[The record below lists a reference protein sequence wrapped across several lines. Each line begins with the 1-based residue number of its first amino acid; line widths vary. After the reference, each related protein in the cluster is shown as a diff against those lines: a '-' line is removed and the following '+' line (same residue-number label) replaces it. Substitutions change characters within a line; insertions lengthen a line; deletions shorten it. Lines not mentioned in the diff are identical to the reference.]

1 MCSRFQAATLVA
13 SPSYPNSIA
22 WSEENLIAVAN
33 GQLVTILSPES
44 PSGPRGLV
52 KIPTSKPFPIGVIKS
67 EDAVSGCLL
76 PTCLSRERESI
87 RSISWSPLGMSANSG
102 CLLAICTV
110 EGHVKLYRPPFCD
123 YSAEWIEVM
132 DISEDLYYHLK
143 KVNFKKRGIHS
154 LNNSRFTEEH
164 QNMGKPPNLCPRGE
178 RKQKRLNVS
187 STLVCCNTKN
197 SGSGAEP
204 SSSRLGSSDAETSSH
219 GSPEVLL
226 IEFCDGNDKL
236 SPDLSHSRTKSQRK
250 EIGSCG
256 LPVITADEYV
266 YRSALLS
273 ALVIAW
279 SPLLQSSSES
289 CSGYERPPS
298 YSVLAVGGKS
308 GTISFWRIDM
318 PKVYSIEHAN
328 VHPSVAFIWSL
339 QAHNSW
345 VTTISWLLLTS
356 DSSSTSICLASGS
369 SDGSVRIWLGSTED
383 FSRPTEGTCCP
394 FILLKEIIIAD
405 PATAPVSVVS
415 LTLTSESQE
424 KMFIAIGKG
433 SGSFEVW
440 MDYKLSGEFQ
450 KISSVNAHD
459 HVITGLTWA
468 YNGNSLFSSSQDNF
482 VRRWSV
488 NENCISEIPISSNT
502 PGPRALGDLPSAF
515 YSCHGVAVSP
525 GNLVLVMVRSFD
537 SDLLN
542 PMYQSRSLKA
552 AVEFFWI
559 GGQEHCI
566 SSDASLKSKT
576 ECVPHFREEDII
588 CWKAN
593 MLWSL
598 KQLESPSKWLV
609 VWDVIAALLVFKR
622 TAPKIAEQFVVEWL
636 SKAYLGLHADLQIKD
651 ILSHMSRSFSKFTSR
666 QLQLL
671 NVICRRVALSEVK
684 PEQISHGVVKQGML
698 DGSAN
703 EEVGSWVGLVLGS
716 EMELR
721 KRLVDCSLSAC
732 SRTRSHPEESK
743 RQNELWS
750 PSVCR
755 QMKQWVACKASEE
768 KQQKDLSTGTRTYKR
783 RLKTD
788 KDVEEKCSFC
798 SASVP
803 FESPEVA
810 FCKGQ
815 DITNTEG
822 QTHRLARCAVSM
834 QICSPTTPSWF
845 CMCCHRR
852 AARLLP
858 EPFFRMI
865 GEPTSSRS
873 TDKFHPCQVQ
883 AKPLCPFCGIL
894 MQRLQ
899 PDFLLSAAP
908 V

>member
-1 MCSRFQAATLVA
+1 MYLALCKWDIIMYLYLVIWNAFLNHAHFMSSFFRFAILTSFYFPPLSFNYLFIVLKL
-13 SPSYPNSIA
+13 PDL
-22 WSEENLIAVAN
+22 LIYFF
-33 GQLVTILSPES
+33 
-44 PSGPRGLV
+44 R
-52 KIPTSKPFPIGVIKS
+52 
-67 EDAVSGCLL
+67 
-76 PTCLSRERESI
+76 
-87 RSISWSPLGMSANSG
+87 
-102 CLLAICTV
+102 
-110 EGHVKLYRPPFCD
+110 
-123 YSAEWIEVM
+123 
-132 DISEDLYYHLK
+132 
-143 KVNFKKRGIHS
+143 
-154 LNNSRFTEEH
+154 
-164 QNMGKPPNLCPRGE
+164 
-178 RKQKRLNVS
+178 
-187 STLVCCNTKN
+187 VCCNTKN

-226 IEFCDGNDKL
+226 IEFCDGNDKP

-415 LTLTSESQE
+415 LTLSSESQE

-450 KISSVNAHD
+450 KISSVNAHG

-525 GNLVLVMVRSFD
+525 GNLVLAMVRSFD

-576 ECVPHFREEDII
+576 ECVPHFPHGLTKSRAIISSLTDAYFVGQEEEQEKEQEEEEEERASYITKCHI
-588 CWKAN
+588 C
-593 MLWSL
+593 
-598 KQLESPSKWLV
+598 
-609 VWDVIAALLVFKR
+609 I
-622 TAPKIAEQFVVEWL
+622 
-636 SKAYLGLHADLQIKD
+636 
-651 ILSHMSRSFSKFTSR
+651 
-666 QLQLL
+666 
-671 NVICRRVALSEVK
+671 
-684 PEQISHGVVKQGML
+684 
-698 DGSAN
+698 
-703 EEVGSWVGLVLGS
+703 
-716 EMELR
+716 
-721 KRLVDCSLSAC
+721 
-732 SRTRSHPEESK
+732 
-743 RQNELWS
+743 
-750 PSVCR
+750 
-755 QMKQWVACKASEE
+755 
-768 KQQKDLSTGTRTYKR
+768 
-783 RLKTD
+783 
-788 KDVEEKCSFC
+788 
-798 SASVP
+798 
-803 FESPEVA
+803 
-810 FCKGQ
+810 
-815 DITNTEG
+815 
-822 QTHRLARCAVSM
+822 
-834 QICSPTTPSWF
+834 
-845 CMCCHRR
+845 
-852 AARLLP
+852 
-858 EPFFRMI
+858 
-865 GEPTSSRS
+865 
-873 TDKFHPCQVQ
+873 
-883 AKPLCPFCGIL
+883 
-894 MQRLQ
+894 
-899 PDFLLSAAP
+899 
-908 V
+908 